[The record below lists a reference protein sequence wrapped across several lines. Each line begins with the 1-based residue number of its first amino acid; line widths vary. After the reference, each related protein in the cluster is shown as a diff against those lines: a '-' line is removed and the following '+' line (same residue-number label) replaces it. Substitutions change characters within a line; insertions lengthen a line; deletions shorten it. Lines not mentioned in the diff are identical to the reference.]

1 MELTQALHKGARE
14 RPEEIVAICK
24 DECITHA
31 QLVERVARLAGA
43 LHALGLKPGDRVGMM
58 ALNSIRFLEYFYGTW
73 WAGGVVNPVNIRWHP
88 REVAY
93 SLDDC
98 DTRILLVD
106 EVFSTA
112 GAAAHALSASL
123 KTLIYCGAG
132 EVPEGMLSLESL
144 IAQAQPVPD
153 ARRGGAD
160 LAAVMYTGGTTG
172 VPKGV
177 MLSHGNYYVSALST
191 IAAVPLARDVTGMIA
206 VPMFHVAGC
215 GMMLINMHRL
225 AQIVIVPMF
234 DPQAVLAAIEE
245 HRVNELLLVPA
256 MISRVMAYPRRQAF
270 DLSSLR
276 QMIYGASPID
286 ATLLEQAM
294 AALPDVQFAQAYGMT
309 ELAPTVA
316 VLGPQAHRPG
326 PNQATLLR
334 AAGRPVPIAD
344 IRIVDAEGRDC
355 PVSTVG
361 EIVVGGPMVMQ
372 GYWNKPDA
380 TAAALQDG
388 WMHTGDA
395 GRMDEHGYL
404 FVVDRVK
411 DMIVSGGENVY
422 SAEVENALAQLPQVL
437 MSAVIGVPDDR
448 WGERVHAVI
457 VLHEGETLDEAAVIA
472 HCKTQI
478 AGYKCPGSVEFRK
491 ELPLSAAGK
500 MLKFQLRE
508 PYWAGRQRRVN

>member
-14 RPEEIVAICK
+14 LPHEVAAICG
-24 DECITHA
+24 DERITRA
-31 QLVERVARLAGA
+31 QLMERAARLAGA
-43 LHALGLKPGDRVGMM
+43 LHALGLRPGDRVGMM
-58 ALNSIRFLEYFYGTW
+58 ALNSIRYLEYFYGTW
-73 WAGGVVNPVNIRWHP
+73 WAGGVVNPVNIRWNP
-88 REVAY
+88 KEVAY

-106 EVFSTA
+106 DMFTPAV
-112 GAAAHALSASL
+112 AAARKLSTSL
-123 KTLIYCGAG
+123 KTVIYCGAG
-132 EVPEGMLSLESL
+132 ELPEGMLSLESL
-144 IAQAQPVPD
+144 MAQAQPAPD

-172 VPKGV
+172 LPKGV
-177 MLSHGNYYVSALST
+177 MLSHGNYYVTALST

-225 AQIVIVPMF
+225 AKTVIVPMF
-234 DPQAVLAAIEE
+234 DPQAVLAAVEK
-245 HRVNELLLVPA
+245 HRVSELLLVPA
-256 MISRVMAYPRRQAF
+256 MINRVMAYPRRQEF
-270 DLSSLR
+270 DLSSLQ
-276 QMIYGASPID
+276 QMLYGASPID

-294 AALPDVQFAQAYGMT
+294 AALPQAQFAQAYGMT
-309 ELAPTVA
+309 ELAATVA
-316 VLGPQAHRPG
+316 MLGPDAHRPG
-326 PNQATLLR
+326 PHQAARLR

-344 IRIVDAEGRDC
+344 IRIVDADGRDC
-355 PVSTVG
+355 PVGTVG

-372 GYWNKPDA
+372 GYWNKPA
-380 TAAALQDG
+380 ETAAALKDG

-411 DMIVSGGENVY
+411 DMIVSGGENVF

-448 WGERVHAVI
+448 WGERVHALI
-457 VLHEGETLDEAAVIA
+457 VLREGFELDEAAVIA

-500 MLKFQLRE
+500 LLKFQLRE
-508 PYWAGRQRRVN
+508 PYWAGKQRRVN